1 MVIRKRSVRP
11 GELPSMP
18 RAGSNKSTNGS
29 PTRRLQ
35 IRMIVVAAMVTV
47 GAVGGILITHIT
59 ASASHAE
66 QSSNAAF
73 ASALK
78 SSTATTQPTPT
89 VTPTT
94 ATPTTATPTEPV
106 APQAVMAA
114 PQVLTIGDSI
124 MKGFGLPTSQA
135 WPALIAAQNGW
146 ELTTLACNGA
156 GFLTIGSTQD
166 CGNNFPGVVIAAAAL
181 HPDIII
187 ISGSSNDFGENNTA
201 LLDSTITAVT
211 RLRAEFPNARIIG
224 LSTVWGDTA
233 PPAQLAQIDAQV
245 TQAVEQVGG
254 TYLDIGQPLSGHPEW
269 MQADDVHPTADGQ
282 LVLDAAIQGAFAT
295 AQQTALQAAQ
305 QATVVSALAAAHG
318 HL

>member
-1 MVIRKRSVRP
+1 MVIRKRSVHWS
-11 GELPSMP
+11 ELPSVP
-18 RAGSNKSTNGS
+18 RAGSNKTTNGS

-35 IRMIVVAAMVTV
+35 IRIIVVAAMVV
-47 GAVGGILITHIT
+47 AGAVGGILITHIT
-59 ASASHAE
+59 ATTAYAEQARNIASAS
-66 QSSNAAF
+66 
-73 ASALK
+73 K
-78 SSTATTQPTPT
+78 SSTATTKQTP
-89 VTPTT
+89 T

-106 APQAVMAA
+106 APQAVMAP

-146 ELTTLACNGA
+146 DLTTLACNGA

-166 CGNNFPGVVIAAAAL
+166 CGNNFPGVVVAAAAL

-201 LLDSTITAVT
+201 LLDSTITALT

-233 PPAQLAQIDAQV
+233 PPAQLAQIDTQV

-254 TYLDIGQPLSGHPEW
+254 TYLDIGQPLASHPEL

-295 AQQTALQAAQ
+295 AQQTAQQAALQAAQ